1 VTSDDRITPHLTA
14 SQRLAVALGQT
25 APEPLSADELEALE
39 SAQDRADADA
49 ERVWGVRGQ
58 AAA

>member
-1 VTSDDRITPHLTA
+1 VTPDDRIPPHLTA
-14 SQRLAVALGQT
+14 SQRLALALGRT

-39 SAQDRADADA
+39 AAQDRADAEA

>member
-1 VTSDDRITPHLTA
+1 VTPDERIELRVSA
-14 SQRLAVALGQT
+14 SQRLALSRGRA
-25 APEPLSADELEALE
+25 AAEPLSADELAAFEAT
-39 SAQDRADADA
+39 QDRADAEA

>member
-1 VTSDDRITPHLTA
+1 MNADDRILPRHA
-14 SQRLAVALGQT
+14 AAQRLALALGRP
-25 APEPLSADELEALE
+25 APEPLSADELATLE
-39 SAQDRADADA
+39 TAQDRADAEA